1 MFFRKVAHKEL
12 LDLQPARIP
21 PRETNQ
27 KSVRARASREASGF
41 RIQKKPFLRIFERG
55 ARFAGNGFVARARK
69 QFKCRASGF
78 RKFRSGEPVSNRQVF
93 AEMIRSDACSEEPAE
108 RVIFTGRSN
117 RRRRS
122 EERRVGK
129 ECRSRW

>member
-1 MFFRKVAHKEL
+1 AHKEL

-41 RIQKKPFLRIFERG
+41 RIQKKPFLRIFELG

-93 AEMIRSDACSEEPAE
+93 AEMTRSDACSDEPAE
-108 RVIFTGRSN
+108 RVIFTGRPD
-117 RRRRS
+117 RRRPRWHGLRGFQRS
-122 EERRVGK
+122 K
-129 ECRSRW
+129 SC

>member
-1 MFFRKVAHKEL
+1 MFYRKFDQKEL

-21 PRETNQ
+21 PRDTNQ

-69 QFKCRASGF
+69 KFKCRASGF
-78 RKFRSGEPVSNRQVF
+78 RKFRSEEPVSNGQMF
-93 AEMIRSDACSEEPAE
+93 AEMIRSHACSEDPDE
-108 RVIFTGRSN
+108 RVSI
-117 RRRRS
+117 
-122 EERRVGK
+122 
-129 ECRSRW
+129 C